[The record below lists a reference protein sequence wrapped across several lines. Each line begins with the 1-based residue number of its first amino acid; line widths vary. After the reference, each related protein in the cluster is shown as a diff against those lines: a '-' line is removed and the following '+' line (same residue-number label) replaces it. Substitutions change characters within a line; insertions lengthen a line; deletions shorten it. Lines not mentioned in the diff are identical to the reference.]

1 MKLTEEEFVEYVET
15 LHLQNITGRETP
27 EAAFKS
33 GIIAAYEEFKQ
44 LSLGTV
50 VQVKP
55 EVCECGKKH
64 FSLLEIEVNKCFNCR
79 KPLRAN

>member
-50 VQVKP
+50 VQAKP
-55 EVCECGKKH
+55 EKVCAMCNQSKEDDGHNCCEDCGGV
-64 FSLLEIEVNKCFNCR
+64 SL
-79 KPLRAN
+79 

>member
-1 MKLTEEEFVEYVET
+1 MELTEEEFVEYVET

-50 VQVKP
+50 VQAKP
-55 EVCECGKKH
+55 EVCDENGMTEEEVKTWKAWYEKYSPKH
-64 FSLLEIEVNKCFNCR
+64 K
-79 KPLRAN
+79 